1 MKAMYILRSK
11 TMGSVTR
18 SRRGRLKFLVMS
30 SRKSTSISSCLAC
43 IPQFKVRRR
52 SSLAFWTST
61 IGGYVSSRNKR
72 LRPRARKPIKAAKY
86 SVHRHPRFLFMTVK
100 PPMKGASRGPVNTV
114 IEKTV
119 TARPRVRLLNISENT
134 AATTARG
141 QDPKPPPK
149 NRQIRTVC
157 RSFPTALP
165 IENMEKPN
173 MEMINGSFLPFSS
186 DSGAHKIGPQAN
198 PRT

>member
-1 MKAMYILRSK
+1 ML
-11 TMGSVTR
+11 
-18 SRRGRLKFLVMS
+18 
-30 SRKSTSISSCLAC
+30 
-43 IPQFKVRRR
+43 FK
-52 SSLAFWTST
+52 
-61 IGGYVSSRNKR
+61 YVSR
-72 LRPRARKPIKAAKY
+72 LGFSTK
-86 SVHRHPRFLFMTVK
+86 TE
-100 PPMKGASRGPVNTV
+100 ASNPKCTYPVNTV

-119 TARPRVRLLNISENT
+119 TARPRVRLLNMSENT

-141 QDPKPPPK
+141 HEPKTPPK

-165 IENMEKPN
+165 IEKMEKPN
-173 MEMINGSFLPFSS
+173 MAIVNGSFLPFSS